1 MRSASEPRTERLQV
15 RLDARA
21 KATLRRA
28 AGYSRESLSQFVL
41 STALDEADRI
51 IRRHESVT
59 LSDRDWDL
67 FYEALTRPP
76 APNNRKLKAAF
87 KRYGEAETRN
97 GD

>member
-1 MRSASEPRTERLQV
+1 MRQASESKNERLQV

-21 KATLRRA
+21 KAVLRRA
-28 AGYSRESLSQFVL
+28 AEYSRKSLTQFVL

-59 LSDRDWDL
+59 LSNRDWDL

-76 APNNRKLKAAF
+76 APNRKQKAAF
-87 KRYGEAETRN
+87 KRYGAVEK
-97 GD
+97 

>member
-1 MRSASEPRTERLQV
+1 MQSATEPKNERLQV

-21 KATLRRA
+21 KAVLRRA
-28 AGYSRESLSQFVL
+28 AEYSRKSLSQFVL
-41 STALDEADRI
+41 STALDETDRI

-76 APNNRKLKAAF
+76 APNRKLKAAF
-87 KRYGEAETRN
+87 KRYSEAET
-97 GD
+97 